1 MKIPKRISRYLHQKS
16 LVKLR
21 EVRRVI
27 QKSNISI
34 STSKEEGTWI
44 S

>member
-1 MKIPKRISRYLHQKS
+1 MLPTQKS

-27 QKSNISI
+27 QKSNIPI
-34 STSKEEGTWI
+34 STSKEEGT
-44 S
+44 